1 MRILKGAVTSE
12 KRTPVVFLHDAAI
25 DEFIASMLLTVMPGI
40 DLLGIV
46 VINADCI
53 ADPAMQASS
62 RLMQFMNRA
71 HIPVALSRARG
82 WNAFPWP
89 YRGDCVSFNELPS
102 LKPYTPHVSTPPPDG
117 EALLAKL
124 LDEAI
129 QQHTPITLLMTGP
142 MTPLVDVLGKN
153 PLLAAGIDRMIWMGG
168 AIKVDGNID
177 PTTTNNVVANK
188 HAEWNAFWDPYAV
201 HDVLNTFG
209 SIQMFPL
216 DISNSAPV
224 SEHFR
229 NALEAQGQKYRYS
242 QLAYEAYSLVT
253 KEPFYRLWD
262 VTATC
267 WLTRPDLYTPPTP
280 MPLTIVQ
287 WGFEQGWIH
296 KPSSA
301 GAEKPQDVFFSFS
314 NIRGFYQ
321 YVLELL
327 ATDGN

>member
-1 MRILKGAVTSE
+1 MRILKGAITSE

-25 DEFIASMLLTVMPGI
+25 DEFISSMLLTVMPGI
-40 DLLGIV
+40 DLLGII

-53 ADPAMQASS
+53 ADPAMHASS
-62 RLMQFMNRA
+62 RLMQFMNRTG
-71 HIPVALSRARG
+71 IPVALSRARG
-82 WNAFPWP
+82 WNAFPWS
-89 YRGDCVSFNELPS
+89 YRRDCVSFNELPS
-102 LKPYTPHVSTPPPDG
+102 LEPYKPHVPTPPPDG

-124 LDEAI
+124 LHEAVE
-129 QQHTPITLLMTGP
+129 QHAPLTLLMTGP

-168 AIKVDGNID
+168 AIDVEGNLD
-177 PTTTNNVVANK
+177 PKTIGKVVANK

-201 HDVLNTFG
+201 HDVFNSFG

-224 SEHFR
+224 SDDFR
-229 NALEAQGQKYRYS
+229 NALQEQGKRYRYS
-242 QLAYEAYSLVT
+242 QLAYEAYNLV
-253 KEPFYRLWD
+253 KQEQFYRLWD

-267 WLTRPDLYTPPTP
+267 WLTRPDLYTPATP
-280 MPLTIVQ
+280 MSLTIQQ

-296 KPSSA
+296 KPLSP
-301 GAEKPQDVFFSFS
+301 GTEKTQDVFFSFS
-314 NIRGFYQ
+314 NIQGFYQ

>member
-1 MRILKGAVTSE
+1 MRILKGAVASE

-25 DEFIASMLLTVMPGI
+25 DEFISSMLLTVMPGI

-53 ADPAMQASS
+53 ANPAMQASS

-71 HIPVALSRARG
+71 GIPVALSRARG

-89 YRGDCVSFNELPS
+89 YRGDCVSFNEIPS
-102 LKPYTPHVSTPPPDG
+102 LKPYTPHVPTPPPDG
-117 EALLAKL
+117 EALLATL
-124 LDEAI
+124 LHEAI

-168 AIKVDGNID
+168 AIDVDGNLD
-177 PTTTNNVVANK
+177 PTTTNKVVANK

-201 HDVLNTFG
+201 HDVFDTFG

-224 SEHFR
+224 SEDFR
-229 NALEAQGQKYRYS
+229 NALKEQGKKYRYS
-242 QLAYEAYSLVT
+242 QLAFEAYSLVT

-267 WLTRPDLYTPPTP
+267 WLTRPDLYTPSTP

-296 KPSSA
+296 KPLNP

-314 NIRGFYQ
+314 NIQGFYQ

>member
-129 QQHTPITLLMTGP
+129 QKHSPITLLMTGP

-153 PLLAAGIDRMIWMGG
+153 PLLAAGIDGIRSQLKPPPPIDGIAYGLAEVTNLPTTLADALDALEVDTLLREMLGEEFIKLFIAVKRHEIGKANV
-168 AIKVDGNID
+168 AIKDFES
-177 PTTTNNVVANK
+177 P
-188 HAEWNAFWDPYAV
+188 
-201 HDVLNTFG
+201 TFG
-209 SIQMFPL
+209 
-216 DISNSAPV
+216 DIVDPW
-224 SEHFR
+224 ER
-229 NALEAQGQKYRYS
+229 NEL
-242 QLAYEAYSLVT
+242 
-253 KEPFYRLWD
+253 
-262 VTATC
+262 
-267 WLTRPDLYTPPTP
+267 
-280 MPLTIVQ
+280 
-287 WGFEQGWIH
+287 FE
-296 KPSSA
+296 
-301 GAEKPQDVFFSFS
+301 F
-314 NIRGFYQ
+314 
-321 YVLELL
+321 L
-327 ATDGN
+327 